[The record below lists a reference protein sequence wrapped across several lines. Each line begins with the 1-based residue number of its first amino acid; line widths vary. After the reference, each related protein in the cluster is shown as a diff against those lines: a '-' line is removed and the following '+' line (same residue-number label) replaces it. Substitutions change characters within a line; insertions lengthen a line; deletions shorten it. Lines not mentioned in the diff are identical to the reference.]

1 MNLEPLHEKAIDL
14 FVAGK
19 KQHEVAQELNVNPRT
34 VRRWAE
40 EDKFVAELNK
50 HHALARKLQQD
61 EAAEIARENR
71 ELRKLGRNRIRA
83 ILEDPNASDYLVI
96 QTLKLLQH
104 EERLERRA
112 EEAQAWREF
121 VFQDKKAERQEQA
134 NRDREEYEKRINAMK
149 QTSPAEVMLNMMK
162 AQEEAAVAKIR
173 ADIAAEKAA
182 KADKSGHGRTPPVLT
197 PPKADKTGHGQ
208 TVPSVQP
215 VQPFRYPR
223 PEKKADKSGQPA
235 VPDLASIIGK
245 PIVSSA
251 LNG

>member
-96 QTLKLLQH
+96 QTLKLLQQ

-112 EEAQAWREF
+112 AEAQAWREF
-121 VFQDKKAERQEQA
+121 VHNDKKAERIEKA
-134 NRDREEYEKRINAMK
+134 NRDREEHTKLINASHRVD
-149 QTSPAEVMLNMMK
+149 TMLNMME
-162 AQEEAAVAKIR
+162 AQKKI
-173 ADIAAEKAA
+173 AENKIYAEVAAEKAA
-182 KADKSGHGRTPPVLT
+182 KAELAAKRADKSGHFRTAPTVL
-197 PPKADKTGHGQ
+197 
-208 TVPSVQP
+208 P

-223 PEKKADKSGQPA
+223 PEKAKADISGQARTPAVPAIPETADKSGQT
-235 VPDLASIIGK
+235 S
-245 PIVSSA
+245 
-251 LNG
+251 LNQQTNA